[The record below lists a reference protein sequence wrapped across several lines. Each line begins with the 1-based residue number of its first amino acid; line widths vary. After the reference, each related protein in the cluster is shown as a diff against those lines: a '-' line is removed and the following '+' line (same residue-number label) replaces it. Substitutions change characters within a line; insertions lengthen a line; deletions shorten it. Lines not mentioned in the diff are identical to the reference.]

1 VFGFEVVTRKKATE
15 KERDS
20 ALDSSFFPV
29 RKKDKGIKQYYVPLF
44 DQILR
49 TTIDTNISFFI
60 FEGIAYL
67 LAEILLHD

>member
-1 VFGFEVVTRKKATE
+1 VHWTVP
-15 KERDS
+15 
-20 ALDSSFFPV
+20 FPV

-67 LAEILLHD
+67 LAEILLRD